1 MTSNLFHKI
10 EKCRVCGNPN
20 LVEVLDLGDQYLS
33 GIFPDEVDE
42 EMPRGPLKLVKCDE
56 EHDGACGHVQLEH
69 TFDLPTMYG
78 QNYGYRSGLNSG
90 MVKHLKEKSE
100 KIKDKI
106 KLKSGDIVIDIAVI
120 CILWFGITSRLSCQL
135 E

>member
-20 LVEVLDLGDQYLS
+20 LVEVLDLEINISLVSFLMKLMRKCQES
-33 GIFPDEVDE
+33 S
-42 EMPRGPLKLVKCDE
+42 LKLVKCDE

-90 MVKHLKEKSE
+90 MVKHLKKNQ
-100 KIKDKI
+100 KKLKI
-106 KLKSGDIVIDIAVI
+106 KLN
-120 CILWFGITSRLSCQL
+120 
-135 E
+135 